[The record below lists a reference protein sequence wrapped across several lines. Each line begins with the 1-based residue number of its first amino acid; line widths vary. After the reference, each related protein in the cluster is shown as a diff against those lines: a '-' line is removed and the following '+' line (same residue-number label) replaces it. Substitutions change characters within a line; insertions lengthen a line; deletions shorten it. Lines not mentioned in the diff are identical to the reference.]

1 MSSCLHALVFGK
13 SEHILRLF
21 CETLEVID
29 ERNTLGR
36 VLTGAF
42 LNIMVDMLWRH
53 TESIPYQHEWI
64 CLHTKALKASGRMSL
79 IISRYWSGTL
89 NGACFLRCDSCI
101 DSLLFLYPKI
111 RENQSISPLNTG
123 HMNQIT

>member
-1 MSSCLHALVFGK
+1 MVFGK

-42 LNIMVDMLWRH
+42 LNIMVDML
-53 TESIPYQHEWI
+53 
-64 CLHTKALKASGRMSL
+64 
-79 IISRYWSGTL
+79 
-89 NGACFLRCDSCI
+89 
-101 DSLLFLYPKI
+101 
-111 RENQSISPLNTG
+111 
-123 HMNQIT
+123 